1 MPLHDTLTKAEP
13 AFRRYL
19 ESSTKLDWKLQGIE
33 KASSG
38 ETEITWKGD
47 KGKLILV
54 VSTATEK
61 AAEARLFYEDPRG
74 MPDQPKTGR
83 VSLDKIDDP
92 KAVLGTLLGKF
103 KQLPWKTAAFELRQA
118 ADELQRANRIAAKKL
133 DPKDLKEIKEL
144 TQANDHVGADIMRAY
159 LLGAKKLEQKLQLVK
174 KLVELEGG
182 MAHGLRDYAYGLHE
196 NVIALGKQN
205 LSPEDFAEFRR

>member
-61 AAEARLFYEDPRG
+61 QAEARLFYEDPQG
-74 MPDQPKTGR
+74 NPDQPKTGR

-118 ADELQRANRIAAKKL
+118 AADLQRVTAAKKL

-174 KLVELEGG
+174 KLVELEGS